1 MNENVVY
8 SYLENN
14 YEIAY
19 RTDAHTTL
27 IPPHTHNAVEFY
39 VTLADIPSVLLG
51 SQVLPVPRN
60 SLIIFPE
67 YCVHYIAFLKDV
79 KYKRYVLTVNT
90 LLFDKIFN
98 GDYEQFS
105 YLKDSM
111 HPLLIPLSADV
122 LTSLTGSLDNL
133 LSVQKKHPLLQM
145 PPLFTALCGI
155 HDIVIRFQQSM
166 QLPAAPE
173 LSVPNKTVN
182 DMISYINSHLCENL
196 RVQNIAA
203 VFYLSPD
210 YAAKIFKA
218 HMGTTIHNFITIQRM
233 AIARRLLSE
242 GLSVSEVQEALG
254 YTSYSYFFRTFKK
267 TVGKTPR
274 EYADSLSQS
283 GKR

>member
-8 SYLENN
+8 SYLEEN

-19 RTDAHTTL
+19 RPGIHTTP

-51 SQVLPVPRN
+51 SRVLPVPKN

-67 YCVHYIAFLKDV
+67 YCVHYISFLKDV
-79 KYKRYVLTVNT
+79 KYRRYVLTVNT
-90 LLFDKIFN
+90 LLFDRIFN

-105 YLKDSM
+105 YLKDSQ
-111 HPLLIPLSADV
+111 HPLLIPLSADD
-122 LTSLTGSLDNL
+122 LASLTDSLDNL
-133 LSVQKKHPLLQM
+133 LAVQGEHPLLQM
-145 PPLFTALCGI
+145 PPLFTALSDI
-155 HDIVIRFQQSM
+155 HDIVTRFQLSA

-182 DMISYINSHLCENL
+182 DMISYINRHLYENL
-196 RVQNIAA
+196 QVQNIAA
-203 VFYLSPD
+203 EFYLSPD

-218 HMGTTIHNFITIQRM
+218 HMGTTIHNFITIQRI

-242 GLSVSEVQEALG
+242 GLSVSEVQETLG
-254 YTSYSYFFRTFKK
+254 YTSYSYFFRIFKK
-267 TVGKTPR
+267 AVGQTPR
-274 EYADSLSQS
+274 EFIDSISQS
-283 GKR
+283 GRR